1 MIVEILQSVSF
12 HPIPTELSL
21 DTRQTLVLWPLLQN
35 LFMATFGR
43 IDTEVMSFM
52 LSDQEKEV
60 PVQGEGEVEGEEE

>member
-12 HPIPTELSL
+12 HPIPMELSL
-21 DTRQTLVLWPLLQN
+21 DMRRTLVLWPLQQN
-35 LFMATFGR
+35 LFMATFGL

>member
-1 MIVEILQSVSF
+1 MIQQSVSS
-12 HPIPTELSL
+12 HPIPTELSV
-21 DTRQTLVLWPLLQN
+21 DTKLTLVLWPLLQN